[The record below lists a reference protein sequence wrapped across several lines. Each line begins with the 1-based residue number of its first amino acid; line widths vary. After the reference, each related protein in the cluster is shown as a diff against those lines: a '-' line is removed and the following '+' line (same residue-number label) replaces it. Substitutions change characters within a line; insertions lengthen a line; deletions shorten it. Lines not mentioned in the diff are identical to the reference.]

1 MSGVLCE
8 TVEQTR
14 KALELWGEY
23 VRSDVPVKKYGNTLA
38 FHRYGRDFTKHEEEQ
53 ALLVDHLVARLS
65 KLDPAAAQAMKLIYI
80 AELDIRHASMKLG
93 VSYGKG
99 QSICNAGLYWISG
112 AICKPSAKSLE
123 LMASL
128 GLEVLG

>member
-14 KALELWGEY
+14 KALLLWGEY

-38 FHRYGRDFTKHEEEQ
+38 VYTFGRDFTRLEEEQ
-53 ALLVDHLVARLS
+53 SLLVDHLVARLKS
-65 KLDPAAAQAMKLIYI
+65 HDPAAGKALKLIYI
-80 AELDIRHASMKLG
+80 NQVELKQVARVLG
-93 VSYGKG
+93 ISYGKA
-99 QSICNAGLYWISG
+99 QSISTSALYWVSG
-112 AICKPSAKSLE
+112 AMYEPSERSLQ

-128 GLEVLG
+128 GLEVMG